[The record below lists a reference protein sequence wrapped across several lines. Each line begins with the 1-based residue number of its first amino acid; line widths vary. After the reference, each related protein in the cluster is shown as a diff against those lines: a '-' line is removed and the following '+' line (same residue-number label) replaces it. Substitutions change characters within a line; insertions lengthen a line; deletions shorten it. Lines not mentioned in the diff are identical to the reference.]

1 MEKLG
6 LGKVTPILPV
16 CSMSLSLPLVPRPRG
31 NYHSE
36 FMKSAFLLLAVAVLS
51 STAQE
56 LQVVDRGPHHQVLN
70 RITSFLDENG
80 KTFQRT
86 NRITELANSLCFL
99 PDGPDAQWQLTRE
112 EFQVFENGFV
122 ADQGPMRLI
131 LAANVNT
138 ANAIDLVTSDGK
150 RFEISPVLLAMRDGT
165 GQSVLISEI
174 QDSQGQ
180 LIAPNVV
187 LYDNAFPGAA
197 IRISYSREGIEQDC
211 IIFDDT
217 DLHPE
222 AYGLIAA
229 STTIELWSE
238 FLSPPDSTVFPVFE
252 DGVARDVVVDFG
264 SSRIAAGKAFTT
276 DNQDVSVP
284 VRKAYGDVDNRK
296 FLVEKVEYSKVKPFL
311 DQLNPNGA
319 KVGKNPRVQRMAKR
333 EVVKGDRE
341 LLAQLS
347 GKAKLKRTASI
358 GKPKDETLMAFD
370 WKSNPG
376 FCIDFQLLNTTNI
389 AGMTFQG
396 DSTYHI
402 AGTVTLSGTTTFESG
417 AVLKYTNAAKVKVTG
432 PVSWLGSTWRP
443 VVLTAIDDV
452 SVGETVRA
460 NTLTG
465 QYADVALDFDAN
477 TAAADFTLQN
487 VRISHATNAIRIL
500 GRSGHSISHAQ
511 FVNCAK
517 AISLTNATSAVRNG
531 LFYNFGT
538 SFTGSNSTARC
549 EHLTLDAG
557 TTLNGNSANFT
568 LALTNS
574 LLTAVTTTTGYSGS
588 GVTVLASASG
598 VYQTAGAGAHYLSD
612 GSIYRNS
619 GITGINSGLSSD
631 FKNLTTYPPVVISP
645 GQLTASLVSYSRL
658 IERDTNAP
666 DLGYHYS
673 AADYAVSGLYATNGT
688 TILVNPGVVIA
699 GYRASSSD
707 NYIFWIDYG
716 AKLKVQGTPSAPCR
730 LVWYNALQE
739 QASTAWQGDVS
750 GLVYRGTLFGTA
762 SSAELSFRFGE
773 ISTVGNS
780 TVQVL
785 GGSGFDNTAAAISL
799 KDSIISG
806 GSMSI
811 DFHLLNFT
819 NCLLERVSSVLW
831 GDVSDASRRVN
842 FKNCLLYGGALATYD
857 AGSSLVSVRDTIL
870 YQSLLDTGG
879 STWDNG
885 WNAYQTNG
893 CSGCTVLASPQG
905 THIVTNI
912 TFLSGS
918 LGRYYLPTSSL
929 MVNKGSVTNASLAG
943 FYHYTTDTNQVK
955 ETTTGLDIGWHYVA
969 TSSSSSTDPKDTDS
983 DGFPDV
989 LEDLDGD
996 NVLDSGETDWNSVSD
1011 QGLAVKITAPK
1022 SQSNIP

>member
-1 MEKLG
+1 
-6 LGKVTPILPV
+6 
-16 CSMSLSLPLVPRPRG
+16 
-31 NYHSE
+31 
-36 FMKSAFLLLAVAVLS
+36 MKSAFLLLVAVVLS

-56 LQVVDRGPHHQVLN
+56 LQVVERGPHHQVLN

-80 KTFQRT
+80 KAFQRT

-99 PDGPDAQWQLTRE
+99 PDGPDAQWELTRE

-131 LAANVNT
+131 LAGNVNT

-187 LYDNAFPGAA
+187 LYENAFPGAA

-211 IIFDDT
+211 IIFDDS
-217 DLHPE
+217 DFHPE
-222 AYGLIAA
+222 AYGLIAE

-252 DGVARDVVVDFG
+252 DGVAKDVVVDFG

-284 VRKAYGDVDNRK
+284 VRKAYGDVNNRK

-319 KVGKNPRVQRMAKR
+319 NAGKNPAVQRMAKR
-333 EVVKGDRE
+333 EVVKGDQE

-358 GKPKDETLMAFD
+358 GKPKREALMAFD
-370 WKSNPG
+370 WKRNPG

-396 DSTYHI
+396 DCTYHI
-402 AGTVTLSGTTTFESG
+402 AGTVTLSGTTTFEAGS
-417 AVLKYTNAAKVKVTG
+417 VLKYTNAAKVKVTG

-443 VVLTAIDDV
+443 IVLTAIDDV

-487 VRISHATNAIRIL
+487 VRISHAKNAIRIL

-511 FVNCAK
+511 FVNCSN
-517 AISLTNATSAVRNG
+517 AITLTNATSAVRNG
-531 LFYNFGT
+531 LFYNFSN

-557 TTLNGNSANFT
+557 TKLNGNSASFT
-568 LALTNS
+568 LTLTNS

-588 GVTVLASASG
+588 GVTVLASATG
-598 VYQTAGAGAHYLSD
+598 VYQTVGAGAHYLVD
-612 GSIYRNS
+612 GSSYRNS

-631 FKNLTTYPPVVISP
+631 FKNLTTFPPVVVSP
-645 GQLTASLVSYSRL
+645 GQLTAGVVSYSRTV
-658 IERDTNAP
+658 ERDTDTP

-673 AADYAVSGLYATNGT
+673 VADYAISGLYATNGT

-699 GYRASSSD
+699 GYRASPSD

-716 AKLKVQGTPSAPCR
+716 AKLKVQGTPSSPCR

-739 QASTAWQGDVS
+739 QASTAWQGDV
-750 GLVYRGTLFGTA
+750 GALVTRQTVFGTA
-762 SSAELSFRFGE
+762 SSTEISLRFGE
-773 ISTVGNS
+773 ISTLGNS
-780 TVQVL
+780 SVPVL
-785 GGSGFDNTAAAISL
+785 SGAGLDTTALAISL
-799 KDSIISG
+799 RDSVFSG
-806 GSMSI
+806 GTI
-811 DFHLLNFT
+811 AVDFHLINFT
-819 NCLLERVSSVLW
+819 NCLFERVFSVLQ
-831 GDVSDASRRVN
+831 GDVSDASRRAN
-842 FKNCLLYGGALATYD
+842 FKNCLLYGGALTTYD
-857 AGSSLVSVRDTIL
+857 AGANLVSVRDTIL

-879 STWDNG
+879 GSWDNG

-893 CSGCTVLASPQG
+893 CTSCFVLSGSLSTPV
-905 THIVTNI
+905 INTNL

-918 LGRYYLPTSSL
+918 LGRYYLPTSSIL
-929 MVNKGSVTNASLAG
+929 VNNGSVTNASLAG

-969 TSSSSSTDPKDTDS
+969 TSSSTSTTANDHDN
-983 DGFPDV
+983 DGIPDV
-989 LEDLDGD
+989 VEDLDGD
-996 NVLDSGETDWNSVSD
+996 GSLDSGETNWQSSSD
-1011 QGLAVKITAPK
+1011 LGFAVRITEPK
-1022 SQSNIP
+1022 TSSNVP